1 MSGGRD
7 PTRSSKRQ
15 ARPCEAFPLMSRSRR
30 PLALL
35 ALLFALFVLPGA
47 ADTEAAEVGLTAGK
61 AVVLGV
67 VEGVTEYL
75 PISSTGHLLVTEMLL
90 DVGTT
95 EATED
100 AADSYVIAIQ
110 AGAILAVLVLYHER
124 IRSMLL
130 GLVGRDEVG
139 RRLVTAVVVSFIPAA
154 VIGLLFD
161 DAIKER
167 LFNVWAIAAAWAV
180 GGVVVLYVSRAFLD
194 SKADAA
200 EAADPTPDDEFDPA
214 ETDETDRGGLASI
227 TIRQAAIIGA
237 AQCLAM
243 WPGTSRSLVT
253 IVAAVLVGLS
263 LPAAVEF
270 SFLLGLATLGAAT
283 VYETAKNGGEIVDT
297 FGVVNPLIGFAAAF
311 VSAVVAIRWMVGY
324 LQRHSFAIFGWYRI
338 AVAALVVVLAVT
350 GVIEA

>member
-1 MSGGRD
+1 MSG
-7 PTRSSKRQ
+7 
-15 ARPCEAFPLMSRSRR
+15 SRR

-47 ADTEAAEVGLTAGK
+47 AETDTAEAGLTAGK

-75 PISSTGHLLVTEMLL
+75 PISSTGHLLLTEQLL
-90 DVGTT
+90 DVGTSD
-95 EATED
+95 ETED
-100 AADSYVIAIQ
+100 AADAYVIAIQ

-130 GLVGRDEVG
+130 GVVGRDEVG
-139 RRLVTAVVVSFIPAA
+139 RRLVVAVVVSFIPAA
-154 VIGLLFD
+154 VIGFLFD
-161 DAIKER
+161 DAIKDR
-167 LFNVWAIAAAWAV
+167 LFNVWAVAAAWAV
-180 GGVVVLYVSRAFLD
+180 GGVVVLVVSRTFLD
-194 SKADAA
+194 RKAEVA

-214 ETDETDRGGLASI
+214 ESDETDRGGLSTI
-227 TIRQAAIIGA
+227 TVTQAAVIGA

-253 IVAAVLVGLS
+253 IVAAVVVGLS

-283 VYETAKNGGEIVDT
+283 VYETAKSGGEIVDT

-338 AVAALVVVLAVT
+338 ALAALTVALAVT
-350 GVIEA
+350 GVIET